1 MSLKILVTGG
11 VGFIGSHIVDALI
24 DQGHTVRV
32 YDNLDPQV
40 HGKSQQ
46 IPEYFN
52 KKAEFIKGDIRD
64 KDALKQAI
72 EDIDI
77 IFHEAA
83 AVGVGQSM
91 YQVEKYVD
99 VNTRG
104 TGVLLDILV
113 NKPNKV
119 KKVIVASSMSIYG
132 EGAYK
137 CKKCGIV
144 YPKLRSKEQLKDRD
158 WEMRCPVCG
167 AQVSPVPT
175 NEEKPLYPTSVYAI
189 TKRDQEELVLS
200 TLEAYSIPAVAL
212 RYFNVFG
219 PRQALSN
226 PYTGA
231 LAIFI
236 SRLLNNNPPLI
247 FEDGKQ
253 SRDFIYI
260 KDIVRANLLVMEKD
274 EANWQ
279 NYNVGTGRMTTIK
292 GVAELL
298 ADNISPAIKPQIVNK
313 FRAGD
318 IRHCYADISKIK
330 NTLGFE
336 PEISFEEG
344 IKEYL
349 KWVRTQKA
357 SDNVNQA
364 IEELEK
370 KGLTL

>member
-1 MSLKILVTGG
+1 MNFNILVTGG
-11 VGFIGSHIVDALI
+11 AGFIGSHIVDALI
-24 DQGHTVRV
+24 EQGYRVRV

-40 HGKSQQ
+40 HGENPK

-52 KKAEFIKGDIRD
+52 KEAEFVIGDVRN
-64 KDALKQAI
+64 KDALKGAI
-72 EDIDI
+72 KDVDI

-104 TGVLLDILV
+104 TGVLIDILV
-113 NKPNKV
+113 NEPNKV

-137 CKKCGIV
+137 CEKCGIV
-144 YPKLRSKEQLKDRD
+144 YPKLREKEQLKKRD

-167 AQVSPVPT
+167 SSVKPIPT
-175 NEEKPLYPTSVYAI
+175 NEEKPLYPTSVCAI

-247 FEDGKQ
+247 FEDGAQ

-260 KDIVRANLLVMEKD
+260 KDIVRANLLVMERD

-298 ADNISPAIKPQIVNK
+298 ANNISPEAKPHVVNK

-330 NTLGFE
+330 NDLGFE
-336 PEISFEEG
+336 PEISFEDG

-349 KWVRTQKA
+349 KWVGRQKA
-357 SDNVNQA
+357 SDNVNKA